1 MKLGGETNMERLQF
15 KKVLLILLM
24 FVILFVLLTITN
36 LFASGY
42 IKRIVIGLGI
52 NIILVVSLNLSNG
65 FTGVFS
71 LGHIGFMAIGA
82 YTSAVLT
89 LPILLKTVNLPNL
102 FPWLGHLEMS
112 FLPAALIG
120 GFVSMIIALLV
131 GLPLLRL
138 NGSYISV
145 ATMGFLVIVRVIL
158 INWDAVTRGARTFS
172 GVPSY
177 TTIWNVWIWVV
188 LTTYVVLQL
197 KNSSFGRQT
206 MAMRD
211 NEIAAQSLGIN
222 KLRVR
227 LLAFCLSAFFTGIAG
242 ALWAHFI
249 MSFSPNSFYFTKAF
263 SVITMLI
270 VGGLGSISGSVVGSV
285 AITILSEVLR
295 NLERSFNLG
304 FIHIPPLYGAS
315 QVIMAV
321 IFILILVFKPNG
333 ISNGKEINFLKITKG
348 PFLSRKQKEVF

>member
-1 MKLGGETNMERLQF
+1 MKLGGETNMKRLQF
-15 KKVLLILLM
+15 KKVSLILLM

-102 FPWLGHLEMS
+102 FPWLGYLEMS

-145 ATMGFLVIVRVIL
+145 ATMGFLVIVRVVL

-197 KNSSFGRQT
+197 KNSSFGRRT

-227 LLAFCLSAFFTGIAG
+227 LLPFCLSAFFTGIAG

-249 MSFSPNSFYFTKAF
+249 MSFSPNSFYFSKAF

-333 ISNGKEINFLKITKG
+333 ISNGKEINFLKIIKG
-348 PFLSRKQKEVF
+348 SFLSGKQKEVF